1 MTSSNK
7 TKYKIKKGYE
17 KSSGDY
23 GHNLAD
29 LVFEKRFEV
38 KRVKRVLKKKK
49 YTETDKFLKLKDE
62 YLRNDDELFR
72 VVK

>member
-7 TKYKIKKGYE
+7 PKHKIKKGYE
-17 KSSGDY
+17 NSSGDY

-38 KRVKRVLKKKK
+38 KRVKRVLKKK
-49 YTETDKFLKLKDE
+49 
-62 YLRNDDELFR
+62 
-72 VVK
+72 